1 MDIAGKHNIM
11 GARCLIQT
19 HNNTSV
25 FEILNPTNA
34 VITLKKNTIVGNF
47 IKIQDDKIFGELKE
61 NFEFIDSI
69 RTGEASNS
77 NNNYIKIATEM
88 DIDLSKSDLTETQ
101 KYQLLTLLG
110 QYRQAF
116 AKDITELGCTKIGK
130 HIIDT
135 GDANPVRQFPYR
147 TTPKTKE
154 EINTHLDEM
163 EEQGIIRK
171 SMSPWSSPILLVAK
185 PNGEKRVCVDY
196 RKLNRL
202 TKIYT
207 QSLPNLSD
215 VLDTLGEKHAQT
227 YSVCDMRQGF
237 WQLELD
243 EQSKEKTAFM
253 THRGQYE
260 FNRLPYGLANSP
272 ATFNMIMNE
281 VIRDLNWK
289 SALVYVDDILIY
301 SKNFEEHLCH
311 LAALFDKLIEANLK
325 LKPSKC
331 QFACKEVQYL
341 GHIITKEG
349 IAVDPEKT
357 ASVHS
362 FAAPKNVKEVRM
374 FLGLCNYYRKFI
386 HNYSKIT
393 SALNQLLHKDQQF
406 HWTDE
411 CQRSLE
417 TLKTK
422 LTSAPI
428 LVFPDFN
435 KEFILHTDASGTAIG
450 YVLGQHDKD
459 KKLRVIAYGG
469 RMLRKPEQRWDVK
482 DRECLALVVAI
493 KQFHVYLANNKF
505 HVYTDHIALQYLHR
519 IKESTGRL
527 ARWSMYLQTYN
538 FEVHY
543 QPGKDNVCADF
554 LSRIQHPENQRQR
567 RLSIDEIEF
576 TYTTTDQSR
585 KETNQQMYNENQ
597 RSVVQPVL
605 LQDSGKSKHNSVSAI
620 KAVTEADNSY
630 RNADPLLMIIETTKL
645 TQDRIQAAQNEDEE
659 AGQMLQYIEQNT
671 LPQDKKKADVIVRE
685 SNHYVVS
692 NGILFHHYYPRGKG
706 HLSDRV
712 IKQLVV
718 PKSLRNDVLLS
729 YHDAIIAA
737 HPGIDR
743 TYNNIRMKYYWKRMY
758 SDIEDYV
765 KTCIECQQG
774 KTNPHSKRAPLQP
787 LPATGVFERIHMDI
801 LCNLPQSAG
810 GFNQILLVVCP
821 FSKWCEAF
829 PLKTGGAVETARV
842 LYNEIICRYGPCRQI
857 LTDLGKNFTSN
868 LVKEICKIF
877 QITKLNTSSY
887 HPECNA
893 ATERQNR
900 TLATSLRMYCHD
912 NQSTWPDYLQGVMMA
927 FRNTIQT
934 ESTQYSPYYL
944 VFGREPRNPIDIAL
958 IPESTKGLSKDAES
972 ALKLIVDNLTQARKI
987 AKTNIEAAQ
996 QKYKTQHDKNVEEPS
1011 FYILDKVWL
1020 YCTRTPV
1027 GLSPKLQRKW
1037 TGPYYIA
1044 EHIGE
1049 YTYRLRKASDNKI
1062 LKAPVHANRL
1072 KKYLDPTNRPTNPPN
1087 EVNEDHDLNPEE
1099 LMDMPEILDRVND
1112 TIINHTQNQVGKNNQ
1127 NDQTQLHKD
1136 KLPSQNSNPQQDIYD
1151 VERIL
1156 KCRKRGNIKQ
1166 YLIKWQGYSS
1176 SQNTWEPSNN
1186 IPNILIQH
1194 FHAQSQSKNK
1204 RKRHG

>member
-1 MDIAGKHNIM
+1 M

-88 DIDLSKSDLTETQ
+88 DIDLSKSDLSETQ

-301 SKNFEEHLCH
+301 S
-311 LAALFDKLIEANLK
+311 
-325 LKPSKC
+325 
-331 QFACKEVQYL
+331 
-341 GHIITKEG
+341 HIITKEG

-393 SALNQLLHKDQQF
+393 SPLNQLLHKDQQF

-527 ARWSMYLQTYN
+527 AKM
-538 FEVHY
+538 VHVSS
-543 QPGKDNVCADF
+543 D
-554 LSRIQHPENQRQR
+554 
-567 RLSIDEIEF
+567 
-576 TYTTTDQSR
+576 
-585 KETNQQMYNENQ
+585 
-597 RSVVQPVL
+597 VQ
-605 LQDSGKSKHNSVSAI
+605 
-620 KAVTEADNSY
+620 
-630 RNADPLLMIIETTKL
+630 
-645 TQDRIQAAQNEDEE
+645 
-659 AGQMLQYIEQNT
+659 
-671 LPQDKKKADVIVRE
+671 
-685 SNHYVVS
+685 
-692 NGILFHHYYPRGKG
+692 F
-706 HLSDRV
+706 
-712 IKQLVV
+712 
-718 PKSLRNDVLLS
+718 
-729 YHDAIIAA
+729 
-737 HPGIDR
+737 
-743 TYNNIRMKYYWKRMY
+743 
-758 SDIEDYV
+758 
-765 KTCIECQQG
+765 
-774 KTNPHSKRAPLQP
+774 
-787 LPATGVFERIHMDI
+787 
-801 LCNLPQSAG
+801 
-810 GFNQILLVVCP
+810 
-821 FSKWCEAF
+821 
-829 PLKTGGAVETARV
+829 
-842 LYNEIICRYGPCRQI
+842 
-857 LTDLGKNFTSN
+857 
-868 LVKEICKIF
+868 
-877 QITKLNTSSY
+877 
-887 HPECNA
+887 
-893 ATERQNR
+893 
-900 TLATSLRMYCHD
+900 
-912 NQSTWPDYLQGVMMA
+912 
-927 FRNTIQT
+927 
-934 ESTQYSPYYL
+934 
-944 VFGREPRNPIDIAL
+944 
-958 IPESTKGLSKDAES
+958 
-972 ALKLIVDNLTQARKI
+972 
-987 AKTNIEAAQ
+987 
-996 QKYKTQHDKNVEEPS
+996 
-1011 FYILDKVWL
+1011 
-1020 YCTRTPV
+1020 
-1027 GLSPKLQRKW
+1027 
-1037 TGPYYIA
+1037 
-1044 EHIGE
+1044 
-1049 YTYRLRKASDNKI
+1049 
-1062 LKAPVHANRL
+1062 
-1072 KKYLDPTNRPTNPPN
+1072 
-1087 EVNEDHDLNPEE
+1087 
-1099 LMDMPEILDRVND
+1099 
-1112 TIINHTQNQVGKNNQ
+1112 
-1127 NDQTQLHKD
+1127 
-1136 KLPSQNSNPQQDIYD
+1136 
-1151 VERIL
+1151 
-1156 KCRKRGNIKQ
+1156 
-1166 YLIKWQGYSS
+1166 
-1176 SQNTWEPSNN
+1176 
-1186 IPNILIQH
+1186 
-1194 FHAQSQSKNK
+1194 
-1204 RKRHG
+1204 

>member
-1 MDIAGKHNIM
+1 
-11 GARCLIQT
+11 
-19 HNNTSV
+19 
-25 FEILNPTNA
+25 
-34 VITLKKNTIVGNF
+34 
-47 IKIQDDKIFGELKE
+47 
-61 NFEFIDSI
+61 
-69 RTGEASNS
+69 
-77 NNNYIKIATEM
+77 M
-88 DIDLSKSDLTETQ
+88 DIDLSKSDLSETQ

-301 SKNFEEHLCH
+301 N
-311 LAALFDKLIEANLK
+311 
-325 LKPSKC
+325 
-331 QFACKEVQYL
+331 
-341 GHIITKEG
+341 
-349 IAVDPEKT
+349 
-357 ASVHS
+357 
-362 FAAPKNVKEVRM
+362 
-374 FLGLCNYYRKFI
+374 
-386 HNYSKIT
+386 
-393 SALNQLLHKDQQF
+393 
-406 HWTDE
+406 E

-505 HVYTDHIALQYLHR
+505 HVFTDHIALQYLHR

-567 RLSIDEIEF
+567 RLSIDEIEA
-576 TYTTTDQSR
+576 TYTATDQSR
-585 KETNQQMYNENQ
+585 KETNQQMYKENQ

-605 LQDSGKSKHNSVSAI
+605 LQHSGNSKHNSVSAI

-765 KTCIECQQG
+765 K
-774 KTNPHSKRAPLQP
+774 KPP

-801 LCNLPQSAG
+801 LCNLPQSSG

-829 PLKTGGAVETARV
+829 PL
-842 LYNEIICRYGPCRQI
+842 
-857 LTDLGKNFTSN
+857 LGKNFTSN

-972 ALKLIVDNLTQARKI
+972 AFKLIVDNLTLARKI

-996 QKYKTQHDKNVEEPS
+996 QKYKTQHDKNVEEPT
-1011 FYILDKVWL
+1011 FFILDKVWL

-1072 KKYLDPTNRPTNPPN
+1072 KKYLDPKNRPTNPPN
-1087 EVNEDHDLNPEE
+1087 EVNEDNDLNPEE

-1166 YLIKWQGYSS
+1166 YLIKWQGY
-1176 SQNTWEPSNN
+1176 
-1186 IPNILIQH
+1186 I
-1194 FHAQSQSKNK
+1194 
-1204 RKRHG
+1204 